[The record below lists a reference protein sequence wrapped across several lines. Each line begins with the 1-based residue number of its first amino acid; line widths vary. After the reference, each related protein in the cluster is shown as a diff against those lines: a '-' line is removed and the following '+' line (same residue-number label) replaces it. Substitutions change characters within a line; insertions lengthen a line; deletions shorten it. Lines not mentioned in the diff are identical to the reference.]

1 MSGQHAFL
9 PPSGAAIWVKCAA
22 APSMWQRYPE
32 PEDSIASMEGTAAHW
47 AFEQLFAGQ
56 PIDVGLVA
64 PNGVVLVEEMIEG
77 AYLFYETVM
86 GDISTFPEGLAPAI
100 VVEQPIRINRVH
112 TNNWGTPDAR
122 ARSAELETIYLW
134 DYKHGHEYVDEFENW
149 QLINYAAGLLD
160 LHHVDGDRDQRT
172 TVHMTIVQPRCYHR
186 DGPVRRLTVRASELR
201 GHINQLR
208 MAAEAAHEANPV
220 ATVNPKCK
228 HCSGRHACEPYQRTA
243 LQAADLSMRS
253 VPLDLTPVAM
263 GLELAML
270 KRAQAAMDG
279 RISGLESSIEAQLRQ
294 GQRVP
299 GWCLEP
305 TEGRTVWN
313 KSAKEVGALGDM
325 YGLALRKEAVI
336 TPKQAEKA
344 GIPADMVAMYSFN
357 PPGAQKLVP
366 ETSTQLRKIFQHG

>member
-1 MSGQHAFL
+1 MGGDGEVVFPAGRGRSGPAGD
-9 PPSGAAIWVKCAA
+9 GAEVGHEA
-22 APSMWQRYPE
+22 E
-32 PEDSIASMEGTAAHW
+32 AHW

-77 AYLFYETVM
+77 AYLFYETVLESVPFAHH
-86 GDISTFPEGLAPAI
+86 GDIL
-100 VVEQPIRINRVH
+100 VEQRMAIPRVH
-112 TNNWGTPDAR
+112 ENNWGTPDAWFFDQG
-122 ARSAELETIYLW
+122 LDIIKIF
-134 DYKHGHEYVDEFENW
+134 DFKFGHEYVDEFENW
-149 QLINYAAGLLD
+149 QLLDYAAGAIDALRISGGFELF
-160 LHHVDGDRDQRT
+160 LTLELV
-172 TVHMTIVQPRCYHR
+172 IVQPRCYHR

-201 GHINQLR
+201 GHVNQLR
-208 MAAEAAHEANPV
+208 MAAEAAHEPNPV

-279 RISGLESSIEAQLRQ
+279 RISGLEASIDAQIRQ

-305 TEGRTVWN
+305 TEGRTAWGVPTQ
-313 KSAKEVGALGDM
+313 EVAILGDM
-325 YGLALRKEAVI
+325 YGVALRKDAVV

-344 GIPADMVAMYSFN
+344 GIPAEIIKEYSFN

>member
-1 MSGQHAFL
+1 MH
-9 PPSGAAIWVKCAA
+9 I
-22 APSMWQRYPE
+22 
-32 PEDSIASMEGTAAHW
+32 I
-47 AFEQLFAGQ
+47 
-56 PIDVGLVA
+56 
-64 PNGVVLVEEMIEG
+64 
-77 AYLFYETVM
+77 
-86 GDISTFPEGLAPAI
+86 
-100 VVEQPIRINRVH
+100 
-112 TNNWGTPDAR
+112 
-122 ARSAELETIYLW
+122 
-134 DYKHGHEYVDEFENW
+134 DYKFGHEYVDEFENW
-149 QLINYAAGLLD
+149 QLINYAAGLFD
-160 LHHVDGDRDQRT
+160 LYQIDGKADEWT
-172 TVHMTIVQPRCYHR
+172 TVTMTIVQPRCYHR

-228 HCSGRHACEPYQRTA
+228 HCSGRHACEPYQRSA

-279 RISGLESSIEAQLRQ
+279 RISGLEASIDAQIRQ

-305 TEGRTVWN
+305 TEGRTAWSVP
-313 KSAKEVGALGDM
+313 AQEVAILGDM
-325 YGLALRKEAVI
+325 YGVALRKDAVI

-344 GIPADMVAMYSFN
+344 GIPAEIVKEYSFN

-366 ETSTQLRKIFQHG
+366 ETSTQLRKIFSI

>member
-32 PEDSIASMEGTAAHW
+32 PEDSIESMEGTAAHW

-86 GDISTFPEGLAPAI
+86 AACGTEHPGDIRVEHTLAIP
-100 VVEQPIRINRVH
+100 RVH
-112 TNNWGTPDAR
+112 GNNWGTPDAFYP
-122 ARSAELETIYLW
+122 EDTMLTLHLF
-134 DYKHGHEYVDEFENW
+134 DYKFGHEYVDEFENW
-149 QLINYAAGLLD
+149 QLINYAAGLFD
-160 LHHVDGDRDQRT
+160 LYQIDGKADEWT
-172 TVHMTIVQPRCYHR
+172 TVTMTIVQPRCYHR

-228 HCSGRHACEPYQRTA
+228 HCSGRHACEPYQRSA

-279 RISGLESSIEAQLRQ
+279 RISGLEASIDAQIRQ

-305 TEGRTVWN
+305 TEGRTAWSVP
-313 KSAKEVGALGDM
+313 AQEVAILGDM
-325 YGLALRKEAVI
+325 YGVALRKDAVI

-344 GIPADMVAMYSFN
+344 GIPAEIVKEYSFN

-366 ETSTQLRKIFQHG
+366 ETSTQLRKIFSI